1 MANKDDASWFDKEAT
16 MGQDGA
22 SEEHG
27 AELLVE
33 DDEQGQEMQEVS
45 PKELDETNSELK
57 TEKKEEEP
65 KKQGLSI
72 PKVSSRRPPTWAK
85 IPKDMKFPR
94 GIQVLFIRI
103 RADLTMYPGR
113 GDRQVILW
121 ALTDGDEKLAVGR
134 SMANAARASQE
145 LAKQM
150 IRAIDGERINWTGD
164 PSQPGADVDQFWHQI
179 GPKGRNLL
187 QRLFNQLHAMNED
200 ELVDFFENCIGVVST
215 G

>member
-1 MANKDDASWFDKEAT
+1 MTNTGDASWFDKEAAK
-16 MGQDGA
+16 GQDGA
-22 SEEHG
+22 SEEQG
-27 AELLVE
+27 DELPVE
-33 DDEQGQEMQEVS
+33 DEQGQEMPEVS
-45 PKELDETNSELK
+45 PKELDDSNVELK
-57 TEKKEEEP
+57 TAKKEEEP
-65 KKQGLSI
+65 KKQGFKI
-72 PKVSSRRPPTWAK
+72 PAAEGRRAPKWAK
-85 IPKDMKFPR
+85 VPKDMKFPR

-103 RADLTMYPGR
+103 RSDLTMYPSK

-121 ALTDGDEKLAVGR
+121 ALTDGDEKLAIGR
-134 SMANAARASQE
+134 SMANAARASVE

-150 IRAIDGERINWTGD
+150 VRAIDGERVNWTGD
-164 PSQPGADVDQFWHQI
+164 PSAPGTDIDSFWHQI

>member
-1 MANKDDASWFDKEAT
+1 MANTNDASWFDKGAAT
-16 MGQDGA
+16 GQDGA
-22 SEEHG
+22 SEEQG
-27 AELLVE
+27 EELPVE
-33 DDEQGQEMQEVS
+33 DDEQGEVMQEVS
-45 PKELDETNSELK
+45 PKEIDEANAELK
-57 TEKKEEEP
+57 TEKEEP
-65 KKQGLSI
+65 KKQGFKI
-72 PKVSSRRPPTWAK
+72 PAAQGRRAPPWAK

-103 RADLTMYPGR
+103 RAELTMYPSK

-121 ALTDGDEKLAVGR
+121 ALTDADEKLAIGR
-134 SMANAARASQE
+134 SMANAARAGVE
-145 LAKQM
+145 MAKQM
-150 IRAIDGERINWTGD
+150 IRAIDGERINWTGN
-164 PSQPGADVDQFWHQI
+164 PNEPGADIDTFWHQI